1 MSPAWRIRLV
11 VADSLL
17 CRAMPSLARYTID
30 AHLESGNVYHMDSV
44 SLRSAR
50 NAAVL
55 ALSFRAHAE
64 DVLDDPDAVPQYRV
78 RALG

>member
-1 MSPAWRIRLV
+1 MGTAWRIGLV
-11 VADSLL
+11 VADGVL

-30 AHLESGNVYHMDSV
+30 AHLESGSVFHMDSV
-44 SLRSAR
+44 KLRSAR

-64 DVLDDPDAVPQYRV
+64 DMLDDPLAVPQYRV
-78 RALG
+78 RKI